1 LEKGESDDA
10 KSVDNEQQ
18 NCIVPSSSE
27 KTLDRFEEIRTIA
40 SSDIEVIR
48 QIDDWYE
55 FQSIF
60 CVNNFLFKKKYFLV

>member
-55 FQSIF
+55 F
-60 CVNNFLFKKKYFLV
+60 LVY